1 MGKALIKPIFPDGS
15 SRRFYRISFQDIN
28 KTLLLIHNPCSC
40 KGINEND
47 SYWYIGRHLYEK
59 SIPVPKLYL
68 YERKKGLIWAEEL
81 GDIHLQETVDFRNNL
96 NASIGYYEEVL
107 NILIR
112 LCVEGKKGFD
122 PRYCYDTKYYDFE
135 FIVKRELFYFYRE
148 YLLFYKKRYHCSEI
162 KKDFFKLAH
171 TVSQIPNNFLMHRDF
186 QSRNIMIKEGKP
198 YVIDFQGARFGPS
211 TYDLASLLIDPYVC
225 IPEEYQLRFLNNFFL
240 DIRKYLSYCWE
251 EFLEFFWHTALCRN
265 LQILGAFSYLS
276 LKKGKP
282 QFEKFIQPALNQL
295 KKILT
300 VYLKG
305 KYAILEHMLFC

>member
-15 SRRFYRISFQDIN
+15 SRRFYRISFQN
-28 KTLLLIHNPCSC
+28 RTFLLIHNPCNS
-40 KGINEND
+40 KSINEND
-47 SYWYIGRHLYEK
+47 SYWYIGRHLYK
-59 SIPVPKLYL
+59 KGIPVPKLYL
-68 YERKKGLIWAEEL
+68 YERKKAFIWLEDL
-81 GDIHLQETVDFRNNL
+81 GQIHLQKVVDFKQNL
-96 NASIGYYEEVL
+96 DITIKYYEKVLKILLKL
-107 NILIR
+107 NI
-112 LCVEGKKGFD
+112 EGKKGFESK
-122 PRYCYDTKYYDFE
+122 YCYDTVCYDSK
-135 FIVKRELFYFYRE
+135 FIIKRELFYFYKE
-148 YLLFYKKRYHCSEI
+148 FLLSYKKEDFHPEI
-162 KKDFFKLAH
+162 EKDFFKLAH

-198 YVIDFQGARFGPS
+198 YVIDFQGARFGPP

-225 IPEEYQLRFLNNFFL
+225 IPEKHQLRFLKDFFL

-300 VYLKG
+300 IYLKG
-305 KYAILEHMLFC
+305 RFPVLMDALF